1 MSSLNATPAGER
13 VHIGL
18 FGKRNAGKSSLIN
31 ALTGQK
37 LAVVADVPGT
47 TTDPVLKAMELLPL
61 GPVLM
66 MDTAG
71 IDDSG
76 ELGQLRVQKSLQ
88 VLNKTDIA
96 ILVIDSTAGIT
107 DEDLKML
114 QRIQDKELSCVVVF
128 TKADVAEK
136 NKANVSETT
145 ASKQFKPNETQEKAA
160 REAKQ
165 NTMQDRSA
173 LEAEQN
179 AMQGNAAP
187 DAKIN
192 AIPSSIPLISVSSTT
207 GKNIKELKE
216 LLAHL
221 VPQKKAPF
229 PICADL
235 LKPEDQV
242 LLVTPIDSAAPKGRL
257 ILPQQQTIR
266 DIIDSDAVA
275 VITKENHVGSAL
287 KNMKRPP
294 AMVITDSQAFG
305 KVNQAVPQEIKLT
318 SFSILMA
325 RHKGNLE
332 QAVLG
337 VAALKQLQDGD
348 RILISEGCTHHRQ
361 CGDIGTEKLP
371 KWIQDFTGKHFN
383 FSWTSGT
390 EFPTD
395 LSLYKLIIHCGGC
408 MLNEREMQYRYR
420 CAADTSSKSRPDDP
434 VFHLQVWNTAELAG
448 VVCNESDVPCKSL
461 SSKLDVIR
469 ADGRPLLLKVTAYP
483 SGNHR
488 VINGKRDDVER
499 RQEKRQLLS
508 VLFSPV
514 ALFRTVF
521 KFKNG
526 DGRNQERRRIQG
538 KQLFCQVR
546 VNVFHKIDADIGIQ

>member
-128 TKADVAEK
+128 TKADVEEK
-136 NKANVSETT
+136 NAT
-145 ASKQFKPNETQEKAA
+145 
-160 REAKQ
+160 
-165 NTMQDRSA
+165 
-173 LEAEQN
+173 
-179 AMQGNAAP
+179 QGNAAT
-187 DAKIN
+187 DTKFN
-192 AIPSSIPLISVSSTT
+192 AISSSIPQIFVSSTT

-275 VITKENHVGSAL
+275 VITKENHVDSAL

-420 CAADTSSKSRPDDP
+420 CAAD
-434 VFHLQVWNTAELAG
+434 QN
-448 VVCNESDVPCKSL
+448 VPMTNYGLCIAYTHGILKRSL
-461 SSKLDVIR
+461 SVFPDL
-469 ADGRPLLLKVTAYP
+469 AEKV
-483 SGNHR
+483 
-488 VINGKRDDVER
+488 
-499 RQEKRQLLS
+499 
-508 VLFSPV
+508 
-514 ALFRTVF
+514 
-521 KFKNG
+521 
-526 DGRNQERRRIQG
+526 
-538 KQLFCQVR
+538 
-546 VNVFHKIDADIGIQ
+546 

>member
-136 NKANVSETT
+136 NAT
-145 ASKQFKPNETQEKAA
+145 
-160 REAKQ
+160 
-165 NTMQDRSA
+165 
-173 LEAEQN
+173 
-179 AMQGNAAP
+179 QGNAAP
-187 DAKIN
+187 DTKHN
-192 AIPSSIPLISVSSTT
+192 AIPSSIPQISVSSTT

-235 LKPEDQV
+235 LKPEDQI

-408 MLNEREMQYRYR
+408 MLNEQEMQYRYR
-420 CAADTSSKSRPDDP
+420 CATD
-434 VFHLQVWNTAELAG
+434 QN
-448 VVCNESDVPCKSL
+448 VPMTNYGLCIAYTHGILKRSL
-461 SSKLDVIR
+461 SVFPDL
-469 ADGRPLLLKVTAYP
+469 AEKV
-483 SGNHR
+483 
-488 VINGKRDDVER
+488 
-499 RQEKRQLLS
+499 
-508 VLFSPV
+508 
-514 ALFRTVF
+514 
-521 KFKNG
+521 
-526 DGRNQERRRIQG
+526 
-538 KQLFCQVR
+538 
-546 VNVFHKIDADIGIQ
+546 

>member
-37 LAVVADVPGT
+37 LAVVADIPGT

-71 IDDSG
+71 IDDTG

-96 ILVIDSTAGIT
+96 ILVIDSVADIT
-107 DEDLKML
+107 EEDLKLL

-136 NKANVSETT
+136 NA
-145 ASKQFKPNETQEKAA
+145 
-160 REAKQ
+160 
-165 NTMQDRSA
+165 MQDNTVP
-173 LEAEQN
+173 ET
-179 AMQGNAAP
+179 
-187 DAKIN
+187 KHN
-192 AIPSSIPLISVSSTT
+192 AIPSSIPQISVSSTT
-207 GKNIKELKE
+207 GKHIKELKD

-235 LKPEDQV
+235 LQPEDQV

-266 DIIDSDAVA
+266 DIIDRDAVA
-275 VITKENHVGSAL
+275 IITKENNVGSAL
-287 KNMKRPP
+287 KNMKKPP
-294 AMVITDSQAFG
+294 VMVITDSQAFG

-371 KWIQDFTGKHFN
+371 KWIRDFTGRQFN

-390 EFPTD
+390 EFPAD
-395 LSLYKLIIHCGGC
+395 LSPYRLIIHCGGC

-420 CAADTSSKSRPDDP
+420 CAAD
-434 VFHLQVWNTAELAG
+434 QN
-448 VVCNESDVPCKSL
+448 VPMTNYGLCIAYTHGILKRSL
-461 SSKLDVIR
+461 SVFPDLAEKL
-469 ADGRPLLLKVTAYP
+469 
-483 SGNHR
+483 
-488 VINGKRDDVER
+488 
-499 RQEKRQLLS
+499 
-508 VLFSPV
+508 
-514 ALFRTVF
+514 
-521 KFKNG
+521 
-526 DGRNQERRRIQG
+526 
-538 KQLFCQVR
+538 
-546 VNVFHKIDADIGIQ
+546 

>member
-18 FGKRNAGKSSLIN
+18 FGRRNAGKSSLIN

-71 IDDSG
+71 IDDTG
-76 ELGQLRVQKSLQ
+76 DLGKLRVQKSLQ

-96 ILVIDSTAGIT
+96 ILVIDSTTGIT
-107 DEDLKML
+107 EEDRKML

-128 TKADVAEK
+128 TKADVTYQHVINNSDESIST
-136 NKANVSETT
+136 NKLENGTQVYANS
-145 ASKQFKPNETQEKAA
+145 ATQQVAF
-160 REAKQ
+160 
-165 NTMQDRSA
+165 
-173 LEAEQN
+173 
-179 AMQGNAAP
+179 
-187 DAKIN
+187 
-192 AIPSSIPLISVSSTT
+192 PSSIPQISVSSTT
-207 GKNIKELKE
+207 GKNIRELKE

-235 LKPEDQV
+235 INPEDNV

-266 DIIDSDAVA
+266 DIIDRGAAA
-275 VITKENHVGSAL
+275 VITQENNVRNAL
-287 KNMKRPP
+287 ANMKRPP
-294 AMVITDSQAFG
+294 VMVITDSQAFG
-305 KVNQAVPQEIKLT
+305 NVNRAVPEEINLT

-337 VAALKQLQDGD
+337 VAALKQLKDGD
-348 RILISEGCTHHRQ
+348 SVLISEGCTHHRQ

-371 KWIQDFTGKHFN
+371 KWIQDFTGKQFR

-395 LSLYKLIIHCGGC
+395 LSGYRLIIHCGGC

-420 CAADTSSKSRPDDP
+420 CAAD
-434 VFHLQVWNTAELAG
+434 QN
-448 VVCNESDVPCKSL
+448 VPMTNYGLCIAYTHGILKRSL
-461 SSKLDVIR
+461 SVFPDLAEKL
-469 ADGRPLLLKVTAYP
+469 
-483 SGNHR
+483 
-488 VINGKRDDVER
+488 
-499 RQEKRQLLS
+499 
-508 VLFSPV
+508 
-514 ALFRTVF
+514 
-521 KFKNG
+521 
-526 DGRNQERRRIQG
+526 
-538 KQLFCQVR
+538 
-546 VNVFHKIDADIGIQ
+546 

>member
-37 LAVVADVPGT
+37 LAVVADIPGT

-71 IDDSG
+71 IDDTG

-96 ILVIDSTAGIT
+96 ILVIDSVADIT
-107 DEDLKML
+107 EEDLKLL

-136 NKANVSETT
+136 NA
-145 ASKQFKPNETQEKAA
+145 
-160 REAKQ
+160 
-165 NTMQDRSA
+165 MQDNTVP
-173 LEAEQN
+173 ET
-179 AMQGNAAP
+179 
-187 DAKIN
+187 KHN
-192 AIPSSIPLISVSSTT
+192 AIPSSIPQISVSSTT
-207 GKNIKELKE
+207 GKHIKELKD

-235 LKPEDQV
+235 LQPEDQV

-266 DIIDSDAVA
+266 DIIDRDAVA
-275 VITKENHVGSAL
+275 IITKENNVGSAL
-287 KNMKRPP
+287 KNMKKPP
-294 AMVITDSQAFG
+294 VMVITDSQAFG

-371 KWIQDFTGKHFN
+371 KWIRDFTGRQFN

-390 EFPTD
+390 EFLTD

-420 CAADTSSKSRPDDP
+420 CAAD
-434 VFHLQVWNTAELAG
+434 QN
-448 VVCNESDVPCKSL
+448 VPMTNYGLCIAYVHGILKRSL
-461 SSKLDVIR
+461 SVFPDL
-469 ADGRPLLLKVTAYP
+469 AEKV
-483 SGNHR
+483 
-488 VINGKRDDVER
+488 
-499 RQEKRQLLS
+499 
-508 VLFSPV
+508 
-514 ALFRTVF
+514 
-521 KFKNG
+521 
-526 DGRNQERRRIQG
+526 
-538 KQLFCQVR
+538 
-546 VNVFHKIDADIGIQ
+546 

>member
-13 VHIGL
+13 IHIGL
-18 FGKRNAGKSSLIN
+18 FGRRNAGKSSLIN

-71 IDDSG
+71 IDDTG

-96 ILVIDSTAGIT
+96 ILVVDSTTGIT
-107 DEDLKML
+107 EEDRKML

-128 TKADVAEK
+128 TKADID
-136 NKANVSETT
+136 NANASATDKTGNLQSKTQLSTSTT
-145 ASKQFKPNETQEKAA
+145 ATLQK
-160 REAKQ
+160 
-165 NTMQDRSA
+165 SA
-173 LEAEQN
+173 F
-179 AMQGNAAP
+179 
-187 DAKIN
+187 
-192 AIPSSIPLISVSSTT
+192 PSSIPQISVSSTT
-207 GKNIKELKE
+207 GKNIRELKE

-235 LKPEDQV
+235 IKPEDTV

-266 DIIDSDAVA
+266 DIIDRGAAA
-275 VITKENHVGSAL
+275 VITQENNVRNAL
-287 KNMKRPP
+287 ENMKKPP
-294 AMVITDSQAFG
+294 VMVITDSQAFG
-305 KVNQAVPQEIKLT
+305 NVNKAVPKEINLT

-337 VAALKQLQDGD
+337 VAALKQLQEGD
-348 RILISEGCTHHRQ
+348 SVLISEGCTHHRQ

-371 KWIQDFTGKHFN
+371 KWIQDFTGKQFR

-390 EFPTD
+390 EFPAD
-395 LSLYKLIIHCGGC
+395 LSPYRLIIHCGGC

-420 CAADTSSKSRPDDP
+420 CAAD
-434 VFHLQVWNTAELAG
+434 QN
-448 VVCNESDVPCKSL
+448 VPMTNYGLCIAYTHGILKRSL
-461 SSKLDVIR
+461 SVFPDLAEKL
-469 ADGRPLLLKVTAYP
+469 
-483 SGNHR
+483 
-488 VINGKRDDVER
+488 
-499 RQEKRQLLS
+499 
-508 VLFSPV
+508 
-514 ALFRTVF
+514 
-521 KFKNG
+521 
-526 DGRNQERRRIQG
+526 
-538 KQLFCQVR
+538 
-546 VNVFHKIDADIGIQ
+546 